1 MLLGDSFSHNK
12 KAKEGR
18 LIKFIVR
25 HPLRH
30 IDLIKWKAEEI
41 KRLFKANVSVRKYR
55 NQAFF
60 SIIQKRRIRV
70 IGKWFYRDG
79 CKIIT
84 DKIRFMDHPVGIAM
98 LLCDNGF
105 IKKRKKK
112 HKDGTIYYSAPS
124 ITIVT
129 EHFSDNDV
137 LVLMEHIRKLCGAKG
152 YIGSGNV
159 RQVKFNAENSKL
171 LWYYVR
177 LWIPDVPSMAYKFA
191 FIIERYGINSDKK
204 AGI

>member
-12 KAKEGR
+12 KAKDGGV
-18 LIKFIVR
+18 IKFVVR
-25 HPLRH
+25 HPLKH

-41 KRLFKANVSVRKYR
+41 NRLLKTNVRVRRYR

-79 CKIIT
+79 RKIIT

-98 LLCDNGF
+98 LLCDNGSV
-105 IKKRKKK
+105 KKRKKK

-124 ITIVT
+124 ITIAT
-129 EHFSDNDV
+129 KYFSDDDV
-137 LVLMEHIRKLCGAKG
+137 LSLIEHIRKLCGAKG

-159 RQVKFNAENSKL
+159 RQVNFNAENSKL
-171 LWYYVR
+171 LWYYVS
-177 LWIPDVPSMAYKFA
+177 LWIPDVPSMTDKFA
-191 FIIERYGINSDKK
+191 FIIERYGINSDGK
-204 AGI
+204 AGT